1 MNVVD
6 VLKYGHKT
14 VLDSV
19 DGLAEADALHP
30 GVCSVWSAKDIIA
43 HLGSFELL
51 LEDVLKTFTDGGPT
65 PTLDA
70 KQAKGKDFNESEVAE
85 RRGETYEDV
94 LAEYRGAHERV
105 MSHMERI
112 PAETLRKEGTI
123 PWYGPEYS
131 LDDFVVYTN
140 YAHKREHCGQIRVY
154 RRRLDRSRANN
165 RAARV

>member
-1 MNVVD
+1 MNAVD

-14 VLDSV
+14 VLDAV
-19 DGLAEADALHP
+19 DGLAESDAMKP

-70 KQAKGKDFNESEVAE
+70 KQEKGKDFNESEVAE

-94 LAEYRGAHERV
+94 LAEYEGAHERV
-105 MSHMERI
+105 MSYIAKIPRER
-112 PAETLRKEGTI
+112 LREEGTI

-131 LDDFVVYTN
+131 LDDFIVYAN
-140 YAHKREHCGQIRVY
+140 YAHKREHCGQIRVF
-154 RRRLDRSRANN
+154 RRRLERN
-165 RAARV
+165 RTGKRVA